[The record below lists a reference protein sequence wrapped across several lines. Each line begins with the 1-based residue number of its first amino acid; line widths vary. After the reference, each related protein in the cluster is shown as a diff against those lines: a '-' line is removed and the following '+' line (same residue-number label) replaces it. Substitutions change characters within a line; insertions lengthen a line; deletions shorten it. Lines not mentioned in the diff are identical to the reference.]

1 VCQTVYLSP
10 CCRRG
15 THGTDTIRLHE
26 VHTCHPLSLSRTRR
40 SSSMPQKTERKH
52 RQPQK
57 SWICSLDAATSC
69 CCCCCCCFFFY
80 YCRSSPV
87 LSSLCR
93 LISKALHHIEHSR
106 YSGSHHYCSHSW
118 EVAATKVHLAPSS
131 ILARQLSSSLPI
143 LSVSQFASQRRK
155 LEANAEQL
163 LLCSRKTIGQREFT
177 IRFFLPIHGGDR
189 DASRHDCVSQ
199 TQFSSST
206 AKWEDNLRSRKFWR
220 AFRRLVH
227 CRASRRS
234 DRSLSGYFVSAFN
247 CFATNILRRR
257 TVDHLQT

>member
-1 VCQTVYLSP
+1 MPDGIPFSL
-10 CCRRG
+10 CRRG
-15 THGTDTIRLHE
+15 THRTDTIRLHE
-26 VHTCHPLSLSRTRR
+26 VHTCHPLSLSQTRR
-40 SSSMPQKTERKH
+40 SSSMPQKTERKP

-69 CCCCCCCFFFY
+69 CCFFFY

-87 LSSLCR
+87 LSSRCR
-93 LISKALHHIEHSR
+93 LISKALHHLEHSR

-155 LEANAEQL
+155 LEANPEQL

-199 TQFSSST
+199 TQFS
-206 AKWEDNLRSRKFWR
+206 
-220 AFRRLVH
+220 
-227 CRASRRS
+227 
-234 DRSLSGYFVSAFN
+234 
-247 CFATNILRRR
+247 ILRQRKSGKTISDHGKYGGPFAVLSIAGHPHVRTVPCRVSSFPHLIVSQRIGRR
-257 TVDHLQT
+257 GTVDHLRT